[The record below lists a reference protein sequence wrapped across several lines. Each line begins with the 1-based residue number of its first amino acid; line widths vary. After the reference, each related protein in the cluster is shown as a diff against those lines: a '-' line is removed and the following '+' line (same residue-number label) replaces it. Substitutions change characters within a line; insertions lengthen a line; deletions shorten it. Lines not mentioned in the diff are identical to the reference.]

1 MYRHGDEIY
10 RRVVSEVGKR
20 LNESFLKIYLELD
33 SLCCEKFGISSGGI
47 TEYITRL
54 NNARFAPGRDNML
67 PKLVR
72 YKNLRNRF
80 VNEPGSV
87 RKTDDISKE
96 DIKCITRFCRDIKR
110 RKDPI
115 SKYLRGAK
123 FYALLKKIG
132 RFLTTFLILAL
143 IALACVV
150 AYFVT
155 R

>member
-1 MYRHGDEIY
+1 M
-10 RRVVSEVGKR
+10 GKR
-20 LNESFLKIYLELD
+20 LNESFLNIYLELD
-33 SLCCEKFGISSGGI
+33 HLCCEKFGITSGGI

-54 NNARFAPGRDNML
+54 NNARFAPGRDDVL

-87 RKTDDISKE
+87 RRSDDITKE
-96 DIKCITRFCRDIKR
+96 DIRTLMRFCRDIKR

-115 SKYLRGAK
+115 SKYLRGAR
-123 FYALLKKIG
+123 FYAWLKKLG
-132 RFLTTFLILAL
+132 RFLTTFLILAV
-143 IALACVV
+143 IALVCVV